1 MPEGVSEEGPSAEGL
16 AMAITMVF
24 QAEDEAMERFWEIER
39 GLGLFVLAHQN
50 VLGGYFF
57 THPTEH
63 PCGKMHAM
71 RYMGSGMC
79 YSGYIAEKQAA
90 FF

>member
-1 MPEGVSEEGPSAEGL
+1 MPDGVSEEGPSAEGL

-63 PCGKMHAM
+63 SCEKM
-71 RYMGSGMC
+71 RDVRSVGSGM
-79 YSGYIAEKQAA
+79 
-90 FF
+90 